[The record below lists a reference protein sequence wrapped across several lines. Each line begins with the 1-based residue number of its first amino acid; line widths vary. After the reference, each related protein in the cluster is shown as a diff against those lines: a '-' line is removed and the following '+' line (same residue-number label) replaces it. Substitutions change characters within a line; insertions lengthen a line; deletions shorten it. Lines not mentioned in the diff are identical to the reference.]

1 MVVASVPMGV
11 AGAERE
17 MAEAE
22 RKGLVIVLTGDG
34 KGKTTAALGM
44 ALRAVGHDWR
54 VAMVQFVKRRE
65 CGEDRA
71 AQRLA
76 PDLEIHRMGLGFVPP
91 PGEGPR
97 EEHER
102 AAREAMEFVRGLLEA
117 GRHEMVIADEILTAV
132 GLGLLAAE
140 AVLALASARPEQV
153 CLVLT
158 GRGAPAELIERADLV
173 TEMRAV
179 KHPHEAGIEAQPGVE
194 Y

>member
-1 MVVASVPMGV
+1 
-11 AGAERE
+11 

-22 RKGLVIVLTGDG
+22 RQGLVTVLTGDG

-71 AQRLA
+71 AERLA
-76 PDLEIHRMGLGFVPP
+76 PHLEIHRMGLGFVPP

-102 AAREAMEFVRGLLEA
+102 AAREAVEFVRGLLDA

-132 GLGLLAAE
+132 GLGLLSTE
-140 AVLALASARPEQV
+140 DVPALILARPGPV
-153 CLVLT
+153 HLVLT
-158 GRGAPAELIERADLV
+158 GRNAPAEVIERADLV